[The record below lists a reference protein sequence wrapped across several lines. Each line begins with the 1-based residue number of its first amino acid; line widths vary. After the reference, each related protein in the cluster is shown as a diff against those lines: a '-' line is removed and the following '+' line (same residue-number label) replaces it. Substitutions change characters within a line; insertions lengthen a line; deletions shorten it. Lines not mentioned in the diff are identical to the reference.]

1 MRGSGGRTRWSVK
14 GCTVALVVKGCTV
27 VVVEGC
33 EVAVEGCAMAVQGC
47 TVVAVEGCT
56 VAIAMHWY
64 HLHQVCTCVFA
75 LGLHQVCTGL

>member
-56 VAIAMHWY
+56 VAIAMAIAV
-64 HLHQVCTCVFA
+64 QGCAVEGCTVGKGA
-75 LGLHQVCTGL
+75 QWR